1 MAMSVPGNS
10 CRPCRSSTSTAGC
23 ILRLSGE
30 CVYYSGSN
38 IAGPSINTGD
48 VFNLVVNKLVTYI
61 QGSGSS
67 GTVTSVG
74 LTMPSAFSVTGSP
87 ITSSGTFAVTG
98 AGTTSQYIAGD
109 GSLITSNTY
118 NNGLTKSL
126 TVVQLG
132 GTLIQATTITTAGN
146 AFVVSNNTS
155 ISALRGV
162 NSAAGGGLEGNNTSS
177 GPGVLGTSVSGVGG
191 AFSSSTSTAVTA
203 QSNSSTALLTSG
215 TLGAQLGAFN
225 TATLNNSIPIVIVL
239 RSTGASVPTDNVGGS
254 IDYRVYTDAVQD
266 RLSHNLISRW
276 STAADATRTSQ
287 FEIWGVN
294 SAALQQ
300 HLTLKG
306 TGQLQLNRYGS
317 NTFTG
322 TAAYML
328 GVDSSG
334 NVIET
339 TGGGGSSSQAQQL
352 YSDYSESE
360 SLKQPYEFSV
370 VSASSF
376 PDWYDG
382 IGVSVFEEKL
392 IVFGGWNSAVSYD
405 TVYESA
411 DQGVTWTVRGN
422 LPYAVHTPAYVNASD
437 GYTYIIGGD
446 YLNTNAERSSVYRTK
461 DFLTFELRTST
472 SPFGDR
478 VLHAATE
485 LNGVLY
491 CGGGQY
497 YTLNAADGL
506 FTDIYKS
513 EDGGATWTLVSNT
526 LTFMGKNISGSLRTF
541 NNRIYLVGGGI
552 YDNIVSNKTFDKEVY
567 STADGITWYQEEDI
581 PMVAMQYLNTF
592 VWDGK
597 LWIAGGSINA
607 LNLNDTAFMDKS
619 GKWHDYLPV
628 TLITPN
634 HAAGTITFRDKAYVI
649 LGNNTNLVW
658 VVQRVGD
665 IYYEGRQVFKSETA
679 IDILRRNTH
688 GYNIDAYSSVS
699 LNENRYTNTGGVNY
713 EKWNGTTLELWP
725 NNVKKYEFNVNGT
738 FYASSLLAST
748 LTTVPYTGTY
758 YNTTLQTN
766 QNFPGIAW
774 IGASH
779 RFVIGLDDDLVGFRL
794 EDNATTGIRLK
805 HKLTT
810 GQTVIEGSSTNGID
824 AAVVTSAQLAIK
836 STTRGFLPPV
846 MTVAQ
851 RDAIVVGTI
860 STTTI
865 TNAGSGYT
873 DGNYNGVP
881 LTGGSGTGGIIN
893 VTISGGV
900 LTAIVMLINP
910 GSNYEQGDVLSVNAG
925 DVGGTG
931 SGIQITV
938 GIHQF
943 GLEVFASDITK
954 KSIYD
959 GANWRPV
966 AYSDESPTISSGTVV
981 PATTP
986 AKVGDIYVD
995 TSAKKLYFATGTASS
1010 ADWTIAN

>member
-1 MAMSVPGNS
+1 MPSCNCKCKYPQKMWYNLNCNCLVFTSDDESV
-10 CRPCRSSTSTAGC
+10 
-23 ILRLSGE
+23 
-30 CVYYSGSN
+30 N
-38 IAGPSINTGD
+38 ITRTDNCTFDFSAVGG
-48 VFNLVVNKLVTYI
+48 
-61 QGSGSS
+61 GG
-67 GTVTSVG
+67 GGVTSVG
-74 LTMPSAFSVTGSP
+74 LTMPSAFSVVGSP
-87 ITSSGTFAVTG
+87 ITSSGTFTVTG
-98 AGTTSQYIAGD
+98 AGTSSQYIAGD
-109 GSLITSNTY
+109 GSLVTSNTY

-126 TVVQLG
+126 SVVQLG
-132 GTLIQATTITTAGN
+132 GTLVQATAIITAGN
-146 AFVVSNNTS
+146 SFMASNNTG
-155 ISALRGV
+155 ISSFRGL
-162 NSAAGGGLEGNNTSS
+162 NTAAGAGLEGSNTAT
-177 GPGVLGTSVSGVGG
+177 GPGVVGSAVSGVGG
-191 AFSSSTSTAVTA
+191 TFSSSSSYGVTA
-203 QSNSSTALLTSG
+203 QSNSSIALLTSG
-215 TLGAQLGAFN
+215 TLAAQLGAFN
-225 TATLNNSIPIVIVL
+225 TTILNNSVPIITIL
-239 RSTGASVPTDNVGGS
+239 RSTGVNVPLDNVGGS
-254 IDYRVYTDAVQD
+254 IDYRVYTDTVLD

-276 STAADATRTSQ
+276 TTAADATRTSQ

-294 SAALQQ
+294 SAVAQQ
-300 HLTLKG
+300 HLTVKG
-306 TGQLQLNRYGS
+306 IGQLQLNEYGS
-317 NTFTG
+317 GTFSG
-322 TAAYML
+322 TTAYIL

-339 TGGGGSSSQAQQL
+339 TGGGTGGSSQAQQL
-352 YSDYSESE
+352 FNNYSESE
-360 SLKQPYEFSV
+360 SLRQPYAFSG
-370 VSASSF
+370 VSSASF

-382 IGVSVFEEKL
+382 IGTAVFEEKM

-405 TVYESA
+405 TVYESS
-411 DQGVTWTVRGN
+411 DYGVTWTVRGN

-461 DFLTFELRTST
+461 DFLTFELRTSS

-478 VLHAATE
+478 VLHAAAE

-491 CGGGQY
+491 CGGGQFH
-497 YTLNAADGL
+497 TLNAVDGL
-506 FTDIYKS
+506 FTDLYKS
-513 EDGGATWTLVSNT
+513 EDGGVTWTLVSNT

-567 STADGITWYQEEDI
+567 STADGINWFQEEDI
-581 PMVAMQYLNTF
+581 PMVGMQYLNTF

-597 LWIAGGSINA
+597 LWIAGGSVNA
-607 LNLNDTAFMDKS
+607 LNLNHTAFMDKS
-619 GKWHDYLPV
+619 GKWHDYLPPI
-628 TLITPN
+628 LISPN
-634 HAAGTITFRDKAYVI
+634 HAAGTLTFRDKAYVI
-649 LGNNTNLVW
+649 LGNNTNIVW
-658 VVQRVGD
+658 VLERVGD

-679 IDILRRNTH
+679 IDFLRRNTS

-766 QNFPGIAW
+766 QNFPGVAW

-779 RFVIGLDDDLVGFRL
+779 RFIIGLDDDLVGFRL
-794 EDNATTGIRLK
+794 EDNALTGIRLK

-810 GQTVIEGSSTNGID
+810 GQVVIEGSSTNGVD
-824 AAVVTSAQLAIK
+824 ASINPSAQLAIR

-851 RDAIVVGTI
+851 RDAMTVGTI

-865 TNAGSGYT
+865 TNAGTGYT
-873 DGNYNGVP
+873 NGNYNAVP
-881 LTGGSGTGGIIN
+881 LTGGSGTGAIVN
-893 VTISGGV
+893 VVISGGV
-900 LTAIVMLINP
+900 LSSIALIVNP
-910 GSNYEQGDVLSVNAG
+910 GANYQEGEILSVNSG

-931 SGIQITV
+931 SGIQITI

-943 GLEVFASDITK
+943 GLEVFASDVTK

-959 GANWRPV
+959 GIDWRNV
-966 AYSDESPTISSGTVV
+966 AYSDETPTISTGTAA

-986 AKVGDIYVD
+986 SKVGDMFID
-995 TSAKKLYFATGTASS
+995 TTNKKLYIATGTASS
-1010 ADWTIAN
+1010 ADWTITN